1 MFPDTDERCS
11 IVPGELE
18 RPVARLVPG
27 TVRARFVCMLRCLG
41 RGRKVGPRR

>member
-18 RPVARLVPG
+18 RPVARPVPG
-27 TVRARFVCMLRCLG
+27 TVRGVLSVC
-41 RGRKVGPRR
+41 